1 MSRREECAIETRKRT
16 VLAWRAN
23 TKDILDFCVSLILT
37 VLPRMTFAY
46 CFIPWF
52 ADLLQ
57 TAQTPV
63 VQVAKNLLQHDRHS

>member
-37 VLPRMTFAY
+37 VSLRKYWSNALVGHFYTRVKELIRFV
-46 CFIPWF
+46 
-52 ADLLQ
+52 
-57 TAQTPV
+57 T
-63 VQVAKNLLQHDRHS
+63 

>member
-37 VLPRMTFAY
+37 WGPIQFEALVDVIFAALIGSHFVL
-46 CFIPWF
+46 
-52 ADLLQ
+52 L
-57 TAQTPV
+57 
-63 VQVAKNLLQHDRHS
+63 